1 MEEMAETVGGLLE
14 DSDTITTEVEEEI
27 IALPGEVEELV
38 VVAVEEEAEVN
49 VAAQLG
55 TVRRKRKGQSR
66 CRRAI
71 VRTRELLRKQPR
83 VNLAHSLDAVPR

>member
-38 VVAVEEEAEVN
+38 VVVVEEKVEVEAEVAEAEA
-49 VAAQLG
+49 VAVVEGVDSESIQILFQ
-55 TVRRKRKGQSR
+55 KIQ
-66 CRRAI
+66 
-71 VRTRELLRKQPR
+71 RTKFRFKTTG
-83 VNLAHSLDAVPR
+83 